1 MSLTQYM
8 HLESWLTVWSTA
20 QYISNE
26 CWVVGMSFEQ
36 YKQHECCFI
45 VVCLWTACR
54 RSAG

>member
-8 HLESWLTVWSTA
+8 HLESWLTVWSIA